1 MSYFSESASTR
12 AGDGRYSALDELPE
26 VDAGNGV
33 TLRPLSGQQLMLSH
47 VTIAPHGQAAVH
59 THDEEQMGLVV
70 SGTCEFSLDGVQR
83 TLAAGDIYHAPAGV
97 PHGATAGP
105 DGCVIVDLFAPPRQ
119 ALLDLMK

>member
-1 MSYFSESASTR
+1 MSYFSDTAGTR
-12 AGDGRYSALDELPE
+12 AGDGRYAALGDLPE

-33 TLRPLSGQQLMLSH
+33 TLRPLAGDRLMLSH

-70 SGTCEFSLDGVQR
+70 SGTCVFSLDGVER

-97 PHGATAGP
+97 PHGATAEAE
-105 DGCVIVDLFAPPRQ
+105 GCVIVDLFAPPRR
-119 ALLDLMK
+119 ALLDLMT

>member
-1 MSYFSESASTR
+1 MSYFSDSASAR
-12 AGDGRYSALDELPE
+12 AGDGRYCALGDLAE

-33 TLRPLSGQQLMLSH
+33 TLRPLAGERLMLSH

-70 SGTCEFSLDGVQR
+70 SGTCQFSLDGVER
-83 TLAAGDIYHAPAGV
+83 TLSAGDIYHAPAGV
-97 PHGATAGP
+97 PHGATAGA

-119 ALLDLMK
+119 ALLDLMQ